1 MRPLDA
7 LLAVARLCD
16 GLNDAVGR
24 SARWLTV
31 GMVVVQFAVVVLRY
45 VYGTSYIWVQE
56 LVIYV
61 HAAVFMLGAGYTLLR
76 DGHVRVD
83 VFYSEMRATA
93 KAWVDFA
100 GTPLLLIPSCVVLLL
115 YTWDFVAKSW
125 AILEGPMSIGGIPAV
140 YLLKTLIPLFA
151 GLLLLQGVSLAI
163 RSLAEAVRG
172 RAGA

>member
-1 MRPLDA
+1 MSGLHRLIRVCDEINERIGR
-7 LLAVARLCD
+7 LLAWFTL
-16 GLNDAVGR
+16 
-24 SARWLTV
+24 
-31 GMVVVQFAVVVLRY
+31 GMVAVTFAVVVMRY
-45 VYGTSYIWVQE
+45 GFSFGRIWIQE
-56 LVIYV
+56 IAMYL

-100 GTPLLLIPSCVVLLL
+100 GTLLLLIPSCVVLLV
-115 YTWDFVAKSW
+115 YTWDFVVKSW

-151 GLLLLQGVSLAI
+151 ALLLLQGVSLAI
-163 RSLAEAVRG
+163 RSLAAALRSDG
-172 RAGA
+172 QGA

>member
-100 GTPLLLIPSCVVLLL
+100 GTLLLLIPSCVVLLL